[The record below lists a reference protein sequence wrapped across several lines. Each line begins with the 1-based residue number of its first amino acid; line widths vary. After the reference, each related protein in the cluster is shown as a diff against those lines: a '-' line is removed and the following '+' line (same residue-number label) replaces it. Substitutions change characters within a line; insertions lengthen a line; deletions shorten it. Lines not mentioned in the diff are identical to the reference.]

1 MATTVR
7 ELITRWGV
15 EVDDKQLKSLDAGI
29 QKVKMAANIAG
40 AALVAMFGLAVK
52 GAADFDT
59 AMGEVSTLLDA
70 SAHEMGTLNEEILA
84 MSAEFGRLPTDTA
97 KAFYQIVSAGFGDSA
112 QAAIVMEGAMKLARG
127 GVTQVDTAV
136 DGLTTLLNGY
146 GLSADQVTNVS
157 DKMFVAM
164 KAGKTTIGELS
175 KSIGKVTPFAADA
188 GASIDELLAATATLT
203 LGGLKTSEAV
213 SSLKQVFAAVAKPT
227 KEAAEEAKRLGI
239 DFTKAGLRSKGLAG
253 FLKDLKKRTKGEDD
267 AMAKLFGSVEGLG
280 SVLALTGEQADT
292 FNETLGNM
300 ENASGQTETAFQ
312 KMEKRAGATFDKMK
326 AKAAV
331 FLVKLGD
338 KLLPMVNKIAGRI
351 EHWVAKQG
359 GINKVV
365 DKFVGIVKIL
375 VALKLAFWLQGVATA
390 VTAVFTA
397 ANAAGGFGAMA
408 LAMNPVLLVTLAIA
422 VAFALIL
429 LNLEL
434 VQDAML
440 ETIESFSELEITAS
454 AISPILAP
462 LFEDLIPKV
471 NRNKGRISSANAQ
484 GFLGTEHDPTL
495 GGAPVPTSTGGTNI
509 DNRTNV
515 AIEID
520 ATGAS
525 PEDIAG
531 IGPDVKKELNA
542 MFDERLSQ
550 VQAGLVGVKK

>member
-97 KAFYQIVSAGFGDSA
+97 KAFYQTVSAGFGDSA